1 MRLTGEAAPQVLP
14 FLPDL
19 DQRSTLPESAP
30 AEDLLSLGMR
40 ADQLRRTLHPGGIV
54 TYTNTIQ
61 VACALTADGHTLA
74 ALEQGVERGAT
85 GAVLELTHALLLD
98 AVELLLQTLRPRYP
112 ALWLEMRLPSSAINA
127 TDLEASL
134 SRLRAA
140 GLDSIACEDTA
151 LLLHRAAHA
160 AGMRTTVELPVLPQ
174 ETPADRAATLYAIGR
189 LQAETGGF
197 TALRV
202 TAPAN
207 TVAHLSDELT
217 AVEYL
222 TAVAMA
228 RLALPNIPHV
238 ESSWRAQGLKLLQMT
253 LRFGANDAGS
263 SCLEQMIAHPGP
275 DSPTEED
282 LRHVIRD
289 AGLSPVE
296 RRPDYCAFLLS

>member
-1 MRLTGEAAPQVLP
+1 MRLIGEAATQVLP
-14 FLPDL
+14 FIPDPS
-19 DQRSTLPESAP
+19 DRRIPGEKAP

-40 ADQLRRTLHPGGIV
+40 ADQLRRALYPGGIV

-61 VACALTADGHTLA
+61 VACDLTTDGHILA
-74 ALEQGVERGAT
+74 ALEQGVQRGAT
-85 GAVLELTHALLLD
+85 GAVLALTHALPLD
-98 AVELLLQTLRPRYP
+98 AAELLLQTLRPRYP
-112 ALWLEMRLPSSAINA
+112 ALWLEMRLPSSAIGA
-127 TDLEASL
+127 TRLEASL
-134 SRLRAA
+134 RRMRAA

-160 AGMRTTVELPVLPQ
+160 AGMRTIVELPVLPH
-174 ETPADRAATLYAIGR
+174 ETPADRATKLAAIGR

-197 TALRV
+197 IAIRV
-202 TAPAN
+202 TAPADA
-207 TVAHLSDELT
+207 VAHLSDELT

-263 SCLEQMIAHPGP
+263 SCLERTIARPGP
-275 DSPTEED
+275 DSPNEED

-289 AGLSPVE
+289 AGLLPIE
-296 RRPDYCAFLLS
+296 RRPDYSAFLLS